1 MEHPWGALEIPG
13 SWVSRG
19 LRGRKKATSAE
30 VTAPV
35 PPWHSPRTPGLYQR
49 FALSSVSCYPA
60 GDGDKRALEK
70 SGSVEGLVSCLAGPL
85 RGENIQGFTESAGV
99 PHCLCVDICFPLSS
113 PTAPLAGYPRV
124 PRAAFGAAGA
134 EGHFWNAS
142 RGGWDQQAL
151 PREQLALEKRGIQ
164 GHSCFL
170 GSTECLD
177 MGFI

>member
-19 LRGRKKATSAE
+19 LRGRKKRHLLRSRLRCPRGTHHEPQGSRLGVLLPGGGWRQKSFREIRECGRAGLLPGWA
-30 VTAPV
+30 
-35 PPWHSPRTPGLYQR
+35 SP
-49 FALSSVSCYPA
+49 
-60 GDGDKRALEK
+60 
-70 SGSVEGLVSCLAGPL
+70 

-99 PHCLCVDICFPLSS
+99 PHCLRVDICFPLSS

-134 EGHFWNAS
+134 EGHFWNAV
-142 RGGWDQQAL
+142 REGWDQQAL
-151 PREQLALEKRGIQ
+151 PREQLALEKRGSQ

-170 GSTECLD
+170 GSSECQD